1 MQNPNEII
9 LAIVGLSGTGKS
21 VLTEYLT
28 EKYQLER
35 IYFGG
40 YVIGEVER
48 RGLSITPMNE
58 KEVREDLRVKNGMS
72 AIAKLALPD
81 IRAALANNKQVIID
95 GIYSFSEYILLRKE
109 LGERLKLVA
118 VHCPRALRYERLASR
133 KRRPLSPAEVD
144 QRDQFEIMNL
154 EKGGPIAIADHHI
167 INDSNLNCLHEAVE
181 VIARPI
187 WGSPVNS

>member
-1 MQNPNEII
+1 MHNPNDII
-9 LAIVGLSGTGKS
+9 LAIVGLTGSGKS

-40 YVIGEVER
+40 YVIEEVER
-48 RGLSITPMNE
+48 RGLEITPMNE
-58 KEVREDLRVKNGMS
+58 KEVREGLREEHGMS
-72 AIAKLALPD
+72 AVAKLALPD
-81 IRAALANNKQVIID
+81 IQAALKNQKQVIID
-95 GIYSFSEYILLRKE
+95 GIYSFSEYVLLKKE

-118 VHCPRALRYERLASR
+118 VHCPRTLRYERLSSR
-133 KRRPLSPAEVD
+133 NRRPLSREEVD
-144 QRDQFEIMNL
+144 QRDYFEIMNL
-154 EKGGPIAIADHHI
+154 EKGGPIAIADYHI
-167 INDSNLNCLHEAVE
+167 VNDSDLSKLHEAIE